1 MAIGLHYARRY
12 AIAALLILGAAAV
25 ALAAAVIAIAVLI
38 NQPDHASVPASGA
51 RDALVWRTS

>member
-38 NQPDHASVPASGA
+38 NQPDRTSMPASGA
-51 RDALVWRTS
+51 RDALVWRAS